1 MLFSS
6 TVFIYLFLPAVLIGY
21 YVLFRKNRA
30 LQNIFLLLAS
40 LLFYAW
46 GEPKFVL
53 VMMGSIALNWILGLF
68 VDKFKAQGKIN
79 ATKGVIAITC
89 IANIGMLF
97 IYKYLNFASDIVCD
111 ILKVDSI
118 VPEIAL
124 PIGISFFTFQAMSY
138 VIDVYRGKGEVQ
150 KNILNVGLYIAF
162 FPQLIAGPIVRY
174 ETVAYEIKYRKETWG
189 DFFDGFARFLIG
201 VAKKVILANSFAVLA
216 DTAFNSCSAGETLS
230 VTFSWLGAI
239 AYTFQI
245 FFDFGGYSD
254 MAIGLGKMF
263 GFHFLENFD
272 YPYISKSI
280 SEFWRRWHMS
290 LGTWFRD
297 YVYFPLGGSRVN
309 KPRLIFNLFVT
320 WMLTGIWHGANWTF
334 FVWGFMYFVLLTV
347 EKLTGMDK
355 KQGKVINVF
364 KWIYTMIFVVIGWV
378 IFRAESMGDALIYLA
393 SMFGVNHNTFTDG
406 MFSGYFTQNLVLL
419 IAGAIASTPI
429 FKYMKSKFN
438 KSNVISSAVYVV
450 VMILLFMICVSSL
463 VSNSYNPFIY
473 FNF

>member
-68 VDKFKAQGKIN
+68 VDKFKTQGKIY
-79 ATKGVIAITC
+79 AAKGVIAITC

-97 IYKYLNFASDIVCD
+97 IYKYLNFASDIVCA

-174 ETVAYEIKYRKETWG
+174 ETVAYEIKYRKETWE
-189 DFFDGFARFLIG
+189 DFFDG
-201 VAKKVILANSFAVLA
+201 
-216 DTAFNSCSAGETLS
+216 
-230 VTFSWLGAI
+230 
-239 AYTFQI
+239 
-245 FFDFGGYSD
+245 
-254 MAIGLGKMF
+254 
-263 GFHFLENFD
+263 
-272 YPYISKSI
+272 
-280 SEFWRRWHMS
+280 
-290 LGTWFRD
+290 
-297 YVYFPLGGSRVN
+297 
-309 KPRLIFNLFVT
+309 
-320 WMLTGIWHGANWTF
+320 
-334 FVWGFMYFVLLTV
+334 
-347 EKLTGMDK
+347 
-355 KQGKVINVF
+355 
-364 KWIYTMIFVVIGWV
+364 
-378 IFRAESMGDALIYLA
+378 
-393 SMFGVNHNTFTDG
+393 
-406 MFSGYFTQNLVLL
+406 
-419 IAGAIASTPI
+419 
-429 FKYMKSKFN
+429 
-438 KSNVISSAVYVV
+438 
-450 VMILLFMICVSSL
+450 
-463 VSNSYNPFIY
+463 
-473 FNF
+473 